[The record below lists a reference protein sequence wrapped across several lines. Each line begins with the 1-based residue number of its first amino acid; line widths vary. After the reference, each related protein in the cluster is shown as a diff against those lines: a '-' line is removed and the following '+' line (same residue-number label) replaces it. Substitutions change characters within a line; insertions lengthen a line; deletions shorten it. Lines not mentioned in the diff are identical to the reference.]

1 MEHVCEGAKDV
12 QKAIMG
18 GPKAMQEVRLVVPT
32 ILICC
37 HGLTLWS
44 ERFACIH
51 LRTSNHVQWHNHPQ
65 AVGVLVKSSA
75 GKLRELC
82 PSIDRG
88 QIQDIITDVVGAAL
102 GGDSMPAKAFKKAR
116 CVMTKRYGD
125 PSGARAWATARV
137 CLGLN

>member
-1 MEHVCEGAKDV
+1 MVY
-12 QKAIMG
+12 I
-18 GPKAMQEVRLVVPT
+18 
-32 ILICC
+32 
-37 HGLTLWS
+37 
-44 ERFACIH
+44 
-51 LRTSNHVQWHNHPQ
+51 HPQ

-116 CVMTKRYGD
+116 CVITKRHGD
-125 PSGARAWATARV
+125 PSSARAWAVARV
-137 CLGLN
+137 CTGLNE